1 MSLELKGIVKKY
13 GKKTVLSGLDL
24 TIEEGKIYGLV
35 GRNGA
40 GKTTMLS
47 IASAQNSV
55 TGGEVLLDGEKVWE
69 NQKALDQICFS
80 REVGNMVNGV
90 QNTMK
95 VKEYLKAAQMLFP
108 HWDKEMADRLVDE
121 FELDKKQR
129 IFKLSKGMQSM
140 VTIIIALA
148 SKAKY
153 TFLDEPAAGLDVL
166 ARKNFY
172 GILLDEYSESGR
184 TFVVSTHIIE
194 EAAEVFEEVIFLD
207 KGKILLKENTD
218 DLLERCIHVSG
229 KAEDVDTVSQGK
241 KMYHPEKLG
250 RSKGVTLFLE
260 PGESFDKS
268 GKDID
273 VSPVSLQDVF
283 VALCGGEETV

>member
-47 IASAQNSV
+47 IASAQNPV

-95 VKEYLKAAQMLFP
+95 VREYLRVAQMLFP
-108 HWDKEMADRLVDE
+108 HWDKEMAERLVDE

-153 TFLDEPAAGLDVL
+153 TFLDEPAAGLDVV
-166 ARKNFY
+166 ARENFY
-172 GILLDEYSESGR
+172 RILLDEYSESGR

-229 KAEDVDTVSQGK
+229 KAEDVDAVSEGK

-250 RSKGVTLFLE
+250 RSKGVTLLLE
-260 PGESFDKS
+260 QGESFDKS

>member
-47 IASAQNSV
+47 IASAQNPV

-95 VKEYLKAAQMLFP
+95 VREYLRVAQMLFP
-108 HWDKEMADRLVDE
+108 HWDKEMAERLVDE
-121 FELDKKQR
+121 FELDKKQK

-153 TFLDEPAAGLDVL
+153 TFLDEPAAGLDVV
-166 ARKNFY
+166 ARENFY
-172 GILLDEYSESGR
+172 RILLDEYSESGR

-229 KAEDVDTVSQGK
+229 KAEDVDAVSEGK
-241 KMYHPEKLG
+241 KMYRPEKLG
-250 RSKGVTLFLE
+250 RSKGVTLLLE
-260 PGESFDKS
+260 QGESFDKS

>member
-69 NQKALDQICFS
+69 NQRALDQICFS

-153 TFLDEPAAGLDVL
+153 TFLDEPAAGLDVV
-166 ARKNFY
+166 ARENFY
-172 GILLDEYSESGR
+172 RILLDEYSESGR

-229 KAEDVDTVSQGK
+229 KAEDVDAVSEGK
-241 KMYHPEKLG
+241 KMYRPEKLG